1 MLSWAL
7 RFLMAAALAAFVAS
21 SQVAPGAVL
30 IAKIAVAVLLALCTV
45 SLVAALRRGRA
56 K

>member
-7 RFLMAAALAAFVAS
+7 KFLMAAALAAVIAS
-21 SQVAPGAVL
+21 SEVAPGAVL

-45 SLVAALRRGRA
+45 SLIAALRRGRA

>member
-7 RFLMAAALAAFVAS
+7 KFLMAAALAAFIAS
-21 SQVAPGAVL
+21 SEVAPGAVL
-30 IAKIAVAVLLALCTV
+30 LAKIAVAMLLALCTV
-45 SLVAALRRGRA
+45 SLVAALRRGRT

>member
-7 RFLMAAALAAFVAS
+7 KFLIAAALAAIIAS
-21 SQVAPGAVL
+21 SEVAPSAVL
-30 IAKIAVAVLLALCTV
+30 LAKIAVALLLALCTV

>member
-7 RFLMAAALAAFVAS
+7 KFLMAAAFAAFIAS
-21 SQVAPGAVL
+21 SEVAPGAVL
-30 IAKIAVAVLLALCTV
+30 LAKIAVAVLLALCSV